1 MGSQKTETTSRQ
13 ETKTQLAPRSAQEQQ
28 LLDALSS
35 LTKRAGS
42 QLDLDALGRLASGEG
57 LQPTAEDRR
66 LTEESFG
73 LTNQMAERALE
84 DFVREQNLG
93 LDEQLSAR
101 GIQGSSI
108 EAVNRGLVRR
118 DAGRQLADILDQSR
132 REETQSLMQL
142 PFQRAGMQLNANQQ
156 LFNQIIG
163 GAQQGLQFGLNE
175 RIADID
181 TTGTGEQTQTM
192 QPSFVDYVNAGAN
205 LAKALNPGPSPG

>member
-205 LAKALNPGPSPG
+205 LAKAVNPK

>member
-84 DFVREQNLG
+84 DFVREQNLR

>member
-205 LAKALNPGPSPG
+205 LVKALNPGPSPG

>member
-101 GIQGSSI
+101 GMQGSSI

-205 LAKALNPGPSPG
+205 LAKAVNPK

>member
-35 LTKRAGS
+35 LTKGAGS

-181 TTGTGEQTQTM
+181 TTGTGEQTETM

-205 LAKALNPGPSPG
+205 LAKAVNPK

>member
-35 LTKRAGS
+35 LTKGAGS

-101 GIQGSSI
+101 GMQGSSI

-132 REETQSLMQL
+132 REQAQSLMQL

-163 GAQQGLQFGLNE
+163 GAQPALRFGLNE

-181 TTGTGEQTQTM
+181 TTGFGEQTETM
-192 QPSFVDYVNAGAN
+192 QPSFVDYMNAGAN
-205 LAKALNPGPSPG
+205 LAKAVRPTPD